1 MSQTSKQKIYWIFL
15 AVREFHVRNIKGL
28 LGLSEI
34 FYDMSNLKISLYSS
48 VCLIVYFFQNFVFN
62 IRQRAFK
69 VNMFY
74 DSIYIYYGSYLY
86 LMNKIEPIKIS
97 SATRQAMGP
106 TKNKLTDA
114 QKKWPLYKTR
124 RCE

>member
-34 FYDMSNLKISLYSS
+34 FYDMSNLKISLDSS

-74 DSIYIYYGSYLY
+74 DSILCFI
-86 LMNKIEPIKIS
+86 PIFI
-97 SATRQAMGP
+97 
-106 TKNKLTDA
+106 
-114 QKKWPLYKTR
+114 
-124 RCE
+124 